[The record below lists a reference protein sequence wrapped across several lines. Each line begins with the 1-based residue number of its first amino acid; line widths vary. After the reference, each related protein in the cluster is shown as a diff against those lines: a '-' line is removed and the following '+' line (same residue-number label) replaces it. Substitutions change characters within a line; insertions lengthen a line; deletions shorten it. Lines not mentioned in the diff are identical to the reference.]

1 MKFFDVS
8 IANRANFSAIESF
21 IRNPQSLM
29 KPRMPAAPPRQKT
42 EPLSVSVA
50 DPRLITV
57 ARNEL
62 ENLARKPAR
71 TYEEK

>member
-1 MKFFDVS
+1 M
-8 IANRANFSAIESF
+8 ESF
-21 IRNPQSLM
+21 MRNQQSFMM
-29 KPRMPAAPPRQKT
+29 KPRMPAAAPRQKT

-50 DPRLITV
+50 DPRLTSI

-62 ENLARKPAR
+62 ENLAKKPAR

>member
-1 MKFFDVS
+1 M
-8 IANRANFSAIESF
+8 RTQQSF
-21 IRNPQSLM
+21 MM
-29 KPRMPAAPPRQKT
+29 KPRMPTAATSRQKT

-50 DPRLITV
+50 DPRLTSI

-62 ENLARKPAR
+62 ENLAKKPAR